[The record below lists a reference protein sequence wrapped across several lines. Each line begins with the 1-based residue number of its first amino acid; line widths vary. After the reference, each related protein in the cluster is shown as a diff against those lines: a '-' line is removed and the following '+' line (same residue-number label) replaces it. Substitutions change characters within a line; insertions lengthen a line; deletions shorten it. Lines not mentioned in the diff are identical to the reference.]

1 MKRLTWQLIL
11 GSLGLVVVLAG
22 CNFPGR
28 ATETAFPAAEFTV
41 AAQTVVA
48 ELTALAGQATPAATQ
63 AQGVLPTATRPSP
76 LTPPASVPTA
86 TLALPTATL
95 TVAPTPTESLKLL
108 FEDDF
113 ADEIGWFTDET
124 DDYTIAFAEGGYK
137 MSVAVTYAN
146 IWSVRNTTY
155 MDVILEVDAARQAG
169 PEDGYYGLVCR
180 QVDQDNYYG
189 LVISSNGFYGIGK
202 MEAGTFGF
210 IKEGVDASGNL
221 KLGANQA
228 NRIRAEC
235 SGGLLRLSANG
246 KLLAEVEDDDF
257 TEGTVGLMIGV
268 RKQGGLEVLFD
279 NFAVYER

>member
-11 GSLGLVVVLAG
+11 GSLGLVILLAG

-28 ATETAFPAAEFTV
+28 VTETTFPAAEFTV

-48 ELTALAGQATPAATQ
+48 ELTALAGQATPAAAQ
-63 AQGVLPTATRPSP
+63 VQGVAPSATRPSP
-76 LTPPASVPTA
+76 LNPPGSTPSA
-86 TLALPTATL
+86 TIALPTATV
-95 TVAPTPTESLKLL
+95 TAAPAPTESLKLL

-113 ADEIGWFTDET
+113 ADEIGWFTEET

-137 MSVAVTYAN
+137 MSVEVTYAN

-155 MDVILEVDAARQAG
+155 TDVILEVDAAREAG

-202 MEAGTFGF
+202 MEAGTFEF
-210 IKEGVDASGNL
+210 LKEGVDASGIL

-235 SGGLLRLSANG
+235 SGSLLRLSANG
-246 KLLAEVEDDDF
+246 KLLVEVEDDAF
-257 TEGTVGLMIGV
+257 TEGTAGLMVGV
-268 RKQGGLEVLFD
+268 RKQGGLEALFD